1 MILATALTLLCEAA
15 AALQLQPLPPHS
27 VTLLNAADLHVEF
40 PLQGLGMPQGTDAA
54 HAATL
59 SFLALGGRRTDSADS
74 YTGAEPGIGLAMREW
89 MAADPAEHQRS
100 SLFIGSKIGP
110 GGACWPLGYNE
121 SIAQANMILGYYN
134 ALPSIMPTPNITQ
147 LDVLLVHWPTNFG
160 PCSIHGPPGIPTTDP
175 LCNAGLPTYSERGCR
190 ISTWRGMVVAW
201 KMGLTRSIGVSN
213 WNSTDMQ
220 NLKDAGLP
228 LPAVNQIQWNPG
240 IMAESTD
247 PSSLVPNCNQSF
259 AELRLWC
266 VDHGILVNGYS
277 PFGYGGTASAFK
289 LPAVHAIGA
298 NHNVSAA
305 QAILR
310 WQIQLGV
317 AVNPMATNP
326 MYQAE
331 NLATFG
337 FNLTAKEMSCMATLD
352 PEICPPPP
360 PPPPPSPAQAKC
372 AFNLAQVTISLK
384 SLPLGPFNLT
394 DRLSDSYLVT
404 SPCSSMY
411 SQHTNAPALEFAPG
425 YAGGIPL
432 GYLSHLTTAALPAS
446 MQKEGMRLIL
456 SGGSPNPGCGNLR
469 TLWYDMVCDKAA
481 TATQGPNAT
490 LFISSNI
497 DPMPGCTYRVVWH
510 TAAACAAPSP
520 PMPPPP
526 PPPPR
531 PPATPPLPTLAQ
543 LSMMDTGLAQFMHF
557 SVDTWSGIEHNCVPV
572 GSSKCL
578 PTSLFNPSNL
588 STDQWVEAAVAMG
601 AGEICLTAH
610 HEGGFCLWDTQY
622 TNYSVMNS
630 PYGKDVVEQFVHSCA
645 KYNVKPCFYMGP
657 NSNGWLMQ
665 EKADGL
671 TYVEAQLG
679 MLRELLTKYG
689 NGTDYVSRLWWDH
702 YSPCI
707 DSCSGDPNV
716 ACPAGSFPDA
726 WILFVQLVRD
736 ISPSTIICPGPDCD
750 GHMGEAGM
758 GVYPTWFNC
767 QPNTAP
773 YSPPGPSGT
782 QMTCGLHAPTGA
794 NLTGFHPF
802 ETCGTLLDS
811 GYFCRPGACG
821 PFWTPRQIWDHYMM
835 SVGVGWVNTL
845 NAPPGGDGRIPV
857 GLVANMAS
865 FGDSLRAL
873 LRPLANRTAAGVA
886 TCSASAAP
894 LVLEFTDAIK
904 LNAVMIREDLSQ
916 GQRIAEYAIDFLDSS
931 NTWQTFRNC
940 HGQACLPGF
949 DPHGGA
955 TIPSVASGAC
965 GVIENNMNL
974 IVSEPPHSGACVN
987 CRLGGSTDN
996 ASACEALCHGDKTCN
1011 FWTWHDLTNPPPWPK
1026 QCYLRNDTMYRP
1038 TTQASHVSG
1047 VCNHTLAV
1055 PNQLGGIHGQS
1066 VGSRLIDFVPETVA
1080 SKIRF
1085 RCLKSL
1091 AVDGLAYVRSLS
1103 VHWSQPP

>member
-1 MILATALTLLCEAA
+1 MPFYPNMVFLRGTRGTAPLRPRLAGPTFGLWLALVAALTLCEG
-15 AALQLQPLPPHS
+15 QPLQHS
-27 VTLLNAADLHVEF
+27 VKLLNAADPNTEF
-40 PLQGLGMPQGTDAA
+40 PLQGLGMPQGTDVA
-54 HAATL
+54 HDATL

-89 MAADPAEHQRS
+89 MAARPAEHPRS

-121 SIAQANMILGYYN
+121 SISQAKMIIESYN
-134 ALPSIMPTPNITQ
+134 ALPSNMPTPNITQ

-175 LCNAGLPTYSERGCR
+175 LCNAALPTYSERGCR
-190 ISTWRGMVVAW
+190 ISTWRGMIAAW
-201 KMGLTRSIGVSN
+201 KLGLTRSIGVSN
-213 WNSTDMQ
+213 WNSTDIQ
-220 NLKDAGLP
+220 DLKDAGLP
-228 LPAVNQIQWNPG
+228 LPAVNQIQFNPG
-240 IMAESTD
+240 IMAASTD
-247 PSSLVPNCNQSF
+247 PSHLVPNCNQSF
-259 AELRLWC
+259 AELRAWC
-266 VDHGILVNGYS
+266 VEHGILVNGYS
-277 PFGYGGTASAFK
+277 PFGYGGTASALK
-289 LPAVHAIGA
+289 LPAVNAIGA
-298 NHNVSAA
+298 SHNVSAA

-337 FNLTAKEMSCMATLD
+337 FNLTEKEMSCMGTLD
-352 PEICPPPP
+352 PDICPPPP
-360 PPPPPSPAQAKC
+360 PPP
-372 AFNLAQVTISLK
+372 
-384 SLPLGPFNLT
+384 
-394 DRLSDSYLVT
+394 
-404 SPCSSMY
+404 
-411 SQHTNAPALEFAPG
+411 
-425 YAGGIPL
+425 
-432 GYLSHLTTAALPAS
+432 
-446 MQKEGMRLIL
+446 
-456 SGGSPNPGCGNLR
+456 
-469 TLWYDMVCDKAA
+469 
-481 TATQGPNAT
+481 
-490 LFISSNI
+490 
-497 DPMPGCTYRVVWH
+497 
-510 TAAACAAPSP
+510 
-520 PMPPPP
+520 
-526 PPPPR
+526 
-531 PPATPPLPTLAQ
+531 LPTPAQ

-557 SVDTWSGIEHNCVPV
+557 SVDTWSDIEHNCVPV

-630 PYGKDVVEQFVHSCA
+630 PYGKDVVKQFVDSCT
-645 KYNVKPCFYMGP
+645 KFNVKPCFYMGP

-689 NGTDYVSRLWWDH
+689 NGSDYVSRLWWDH
-702 YSPCI
+702 YSPCV

-750 GHMGEAGM
+750 GHQGENAM

-767 QPNTAP
+767 EPNTAP
-773 YSPPGPSGT
+773 YSPPGPHGT
-782 QMTCGLHAPTGA
+782 QMTCGRHAPSGA
-794 NLTGFHPF
+794 NLTGFHPY

-821 PFWTPRQIWDHYMM
+821 PFWTPRQIWDHYML
-835 SVGVGWVNTL
+835 SVGVGWVNTI
-845 NAPPGGDGRIPV
+845 NAPPGGDGQIPK
-857 GLVANMAS
+857 GLVENMAS

-873 LRPLANRTAAGVA
+873 LRPLANQTVAGVV
-886 TCSASAAP
+886 TCSASAPP
-894 LVLEFTDAIK
+894 LMLELTDAVK
-904 LNAVMIREDLSQ
+904 FNTVMLRENLSQ
-916 GQRIAEYAIDFLDSS
+916 GQRVAEYAIDFLDSA
-931 NTWQTFRNC
+931 NTWRTFQNC
-940 HGQACLPGF
+940 HGEACLPGF

-955 TIPSVASGAC
+955 TIPSVARGAC
-965 GVIENNMNL
+965 GVIETNMNL
-974 IVSEPPHSGACVN
+974 VVSVPPHSGACAN
-987 CRLGGSTDN
+987 CHLGGSTDN
-996 ASACEALCHGDKTCN
+996 ASACQALCHGDETCN

-1038 TTQASHVSG
+1038 ITQTAHMSG
-1047 VCNHTLAV
+1047 VCNHSLTPPAE
-1055 PNQLGGIHGQS
+1055 LGGIHGQS
-1066 VGSRLIDFVPETVA
+1066 VGSRLFDFVPETVA
-1080 SKIRF
+1080 SKIRL

-1091 AVDGLAYVRSLS
+1091 APDHVAHIRSLS
-1103 VHWSQPP
+1103 VHWSQPPA